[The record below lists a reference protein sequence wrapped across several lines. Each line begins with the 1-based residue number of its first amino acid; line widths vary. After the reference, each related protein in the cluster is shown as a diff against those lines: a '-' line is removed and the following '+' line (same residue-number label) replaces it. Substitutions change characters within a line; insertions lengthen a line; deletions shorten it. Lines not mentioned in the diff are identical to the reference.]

1 MNGSRIVLVDNFVVK
16 GRMLLEA
23 RARLSLTCDSTVR
36 RQTLAVAF
44 PAAIQIML
52 PLEEC
57 SEQRNDTRR
66 ITMEAA

>member
-23 RARLSLTCDSTVR
+23 SARLSLTCDSTVR

-52 PLEEC
+52 PLEGC